1 MKARLFALVTMVWWH
16 NAITAEELLLNNFT
30 VVSDHLSAAQ
40 KNTQVRIVDGRIA
53 EVSSEPLQPHSFE
66 ATIIDGKGKYLT
78 PGIMDSHVHVG
89 SIPGIGFLGTPN
101 ARQYAGLVDEYLT
114 QLPRSLLYFG
124 ITQVLNLGASDGVA
138 SFTAAQHH
146 PDFYTCQ
153 PIPVIGGYPHLSA
166 EITLQQAKFFVIEDP
181 DRVSLPESVDP
192 AQHTPEAIVAA
203 IAKTGSPCIKIYIE
217 DGFGAASHWPLLNDD
232 TLQRIRKAADKAN
245 LQVWAHANAI
255 DMYHIAL
262 NHRVDGIAHGL
273 WNWQWPSDQD
283 NPPVTATLDRLI
295 DSKTAYMPTIQVM
308 LSLQGMYDSNTL
320 SDIRRQKVLPAAL
333 LQWYLTYEGQWFKRE
348 ISEDFGGLPEARI
361 FELSGYGVDRAKQA
375 TAYLASKN
383 HPLLLASDYPSSPSF
398 AAAPGLSTFYE
409 MQQMAAAGISAS
421 QIFSAATINGPRQF
435 GLDHQYGTIEPGKI
449 ANLLILQQNPRQ
461 NVAHWQTID
470 TVILHGKPIRRESL
484 AVTPNKE

>member
-1 MKARLFALVTMVWWH
+1 MKSKLFALAIMVGWH
-16 NAITAEELLLNNFT
+16 SAIVAEELLLNNFT

-40 KNTQVRIVDGRIA
+40 HNTQIRIVDGRITD
-53 EVSSEPLQPHSFE
+53 VSTEPLQPINPD

-101 ARQYAGLVDEYLT
+101 ASQHADLVAEYLT

-124 ITQVLNLGASDGVA
+124 ITQVLNLGAGDGAA

-166 EITLQQAKFFVIEDP
+166 EFTLQQAKFFIIEDAA
-181 DRVSLPESVDP
+181 RLNLPESVDP
-192 AQHTPEAIVAA
+192 SQHAPEAVVAA

-217 DGFGAASHWPLLNDD
+217 DGFGAASDWPLLNDD

-262 NHRVDGIAHGL
+262 NHQVDGIAHGL

-295 DSKTAYMPTIQVM
+295 NSKTAYMPTIQVM

-320 SDIRRQKVLPAAL
+320 NDTRRQKVLPAAL
-333 LQWYLTYEGQWFKRE
+333 LQWYLTHEGQWFKRE

-361 FELSGYGVDRAKQA
+361 FELSGYGVSRAKQA

-421 QIFSAATINGPRQF
+421 HIFSAATINGPRQF
-435 GLDHQYGTIEPGKI
+435 GLDNLYGTIEPGKI
-449 ANLLILQQNPRQ
+449 ANLLIMLENPRQ

-484 AVTPNKE
+484 AVTHK